1 MLQLKRHYPSAL
13 ALTLLVS
20 MPVFAQPS
28 LQKEVPSP
36 ARRATAKVADPESIG
51 MVLDLLTRYARG
63 TGNTSKTDLD
73 KKLERSLSRHPKAK
87 ASVQRILARLS
98 ALPPERRQALL
109 GQRNLAS
116 LGAPISQAQLR
127 SRIPKTFSR
136 PALKPKQGD
145 DDDQVSR
152 LDPTAGFQVA
162 SLAPLGALLP
172 KPQPTVTLSYRAL
185 RCRKQSNDG
194 PALPG
199 TRNLDEPY
207 IIFNVLSFEGT
218 EAVLES
224 SKKHPGES
232 ETYTK
237 VAKGTTVGRV
247 VNLYSG
253 APKLLQVQVIVM
265 ENDFGDPEEYRE
277 DSETLAQGIVDS
289 IADNGG
295 NAKQNFSEAEKLAME
310 WATRLLADF
319 TMALLGD
326 DVIADEV
333 VDFTPEELSRL
344 AAKPLKTATAAEL
357 AGQKVKYSFYTDH
370 KGEDGASYR
379 AYFQVR

>member
-1 MLQLKRHYPSAL
+1 MFLLKSHYPCAL
-13 ALTLLVS
+13 ALTLLAA
-20 MPVFAQPS
+20 PCLAQPA
-28 LQKEVPSP
+28 LQREAPSP
-36 ARRATAKVADPESIG
+36 ARKTLARATDPESTG

-63 TGNTSKTDLD
+63 TGNTPKTDLD
-73 KKLERSLSRHPKAK
+73 QKLERSLSRNPKAK

-98 ALPPERRQALL
+98 ALSPERRQALL
-109 GQRNLAS
+109 GQRAITS

-136 PALKPKQGD
+136 PGLKPKQD
-145 DDDQVSR
+145 DDNDRASA
-152 LDPTAGFQVA
+152 LDVTAGFQVA

-185 RCRKQSNDG
+185 RCRQQSNDG

-224 SKKHPGES
+224 SKKHPGDS
-232 ETYTK
+232 ETYTN
-237 VAKGTTVGRV
+237 VGKGTTVGRV
-247 VNLYSG
+247 LNLYSG

-277 DSETLAQGIVDS
+277 DSETLARGIVDS

-333 VDFTPEELSRL
+333 IDFTPEELTRL
-344 AAKPLKTATAAEL
+344 ASKPLKTAAVAEL
-357 AGQKVKYSFYTDH
+357 AGQKVKYSLYTDH